1 MGTPSDNSDTEAG
14 GMEEDT
20 YSDSEVK
27 NGLGQSNVTSDQSDQ
42 SEQSEQSDQSDH
54 SDNEQSAQSSAES
67 EQSDEDYESYDEG
80 EATTVGHKLDDDEAF
95 ALQLLTGKK

>member
-27 NGLGQSNVTSDQSDQ
+27 NGLGQSNDTSDRSD
-42 SEQSEQSDQSDH
+42 QSEQSDQSDH
-54 SDNEQSAQSSAES
+54 SDNEQSTQSSAES